1 MLQGNAKNE
10 LVNVVNDLVSKGKL
24 FSGYDLTRILR
35 DKGYNVKNAD
45 VGKTILDLYNN
56 DVVNFGMNYELSCT
70 RFSVDGKDRIAIVY
84 RPLSNTSTYDPN
96 ALKPA
101 TKQTSCVKNSCK
113 GNTVNGLPYN
123 SCASKISKISKVSLD
138 KVVSGLKSDI
148 TKCMTKNTKD
158 CVNSVKSLSNIV
170 SDGSGR
176 LCIRKSI
183 LNNVGINSS
192 NVGVYYATNKIVLV
206 KNGVAGPA
214 SMHFWGNYK
223 VDKSGNIRL
232 SKGLLGKAFKNS
244 KNTFKQVSYINSV
257 GIE

>member
-10 LVNVVNDLVSKGKL
+10 LVKTVNDLVSKGKL
-24 FSGYDLTRILR
+24 FSGYDVTRILR
-35 DKGYNVKNAD
+35 DKGHNVKNAD
-45 VGKTILDLYNN
+45 VGNTILDLYNN
-56 DVVNFGMNYELSCT
+56 DVVNFGMNYELSYT
-70 RFSVDGKDRIAIVY
+70 KFSVDGNDRIAIVY
-84 RPLSNTSTYDPN
+84 RPLSNTSAYDPN

-123 SCASKISKISKVSLD
+123 SCASKISKVSLD

-170 SDGSGR
+170 LDGSGR

-192 NVGVYYATNKIVLV
+192 NVAVYYATNKIVLV
-206 KNGVAGPA
+206 KIGVAGPG
-214 SMHFWGNYK
+214 SMHFWGDYK

-232 SKGLLGKAFKNS
+232 SKGLLSKAFKNS